1 MSKDITLIKN
11 ASYVIGCEKDKH
23 YIITDGEV
31 AFQGDTIIYVGHCY
45 EGEAQHYIDAKRA
58 IISPGFINLHVH
70 LGGCC
75 MERNILPDTGTPYH
89 YMSGL
94 FRMKKPLEE
103 IHQDIMYQFSIGE
116 LLSKGTT
123 TVFQQGFGLDEA
135 VDPLGESGIR
145 AIYGQMC
152 ADTRFC
158 CENGF
163 RAGYSS
169 KPEGTAI
176 KNLEENM
183 YLRKRRNGSYD
194 GRITIAIDL
203 HAADTCSPELLE
215 EAARYMKEDKDLLC
229 CIHAAQSINEY
240 MYILRTYGMTPADYL
255 HEHGIYGPNVHYGH
269 YYYPSGHTLNTVKY
283 GDELHTIAKDHTNVI
298 HCPLSFGRRGMFL
311 ESFQKY
317 KNLGINLGI
326 GTDTMPLD
334 ILMEMRYASVFCKIA
349 EGGDPTA
356 ASAGEVFNAVTI
368 NGAKAI
374 HRPDLGRL
382 EPGCKADIVFIDTQN
397 FECIPVKDPIKTIV
411 YNATGDNVVRTI
423 INGEEIVSEGRP
435 NRLDMERLVYEV
447 QEAFNLTAEGYPKAH
462 SMGWSIDEFSPMT
475 YKVKNIS

>member
-1 MSKDITLIKN
+1 MNNAITLIKN
-11 ASYVIGCEKDKH
+11 ASYVIGCENDQH
-23 YIITDGEV
+23 YIIPDGEI
-31 AFQGDTIIYVGHCY
+31 AYKGDTIIYVGHKY
-45 EGEAQHYIDAKRA
+45 EGEVTHIMDANRA

-94 FRMKKPLEE
+94 FRMKNPLIE
-103 IHQDIMYQFSIGE
+103 IRPDIMYKFSIGE

-135 VDPLGESGIR
+135 VIPLGESGIR

-152 ADTRFC
+152 SDTRFC
-158 CENGF
+158 CENGY
-163 RAGYSS
+163 RATYA
-169 KPEGTAI
+169 KKTEGIGI

-183 YLRKRRNGSYD
+183 DLRKRYNGSYD
-194 GRITIAIDL
+194 GRMTIAIDL
-203 HAADTCSPELLE
+203 HAADTCSTELLD
-215 EAARYMKEDKDLLC
+215 EAARYLKADDDLLC

-240 MYILRTYGMTPADYL
+240 MYVLRTYGMPPADFL
-255 HEHGIYGPNVHYGH
+255 HQHGIYGPNVHYGH
-269 YYYPSGHTLNTVKY
+269 YYYPSNHTLNTVKY
-283 GDELHTIAKDHTNVI
+283 GDELSTIAKDGTNVI

-311 ESFQKY
+311 DSFQKY
-317 KNLGINLGI
+317 HDMGINLGI

-334 ILMEMRYASVFCKIA
+334 IIMEMRYASVFCKIV
-349 EGGDPTA
+349 EGGNP
-356 ASAGEVFNAVTI
+356 ASANAGEVFNAVTI

-382 EPGCKADIVFIDTQN
+382 QAGCKADIVFIDTQN
-397 FECIPVKDPIKTIV
+397 FECTPIKDPIKTIV

-423 INGEEIVSEGRP
+423 INGVEVVADGLP
-435 NRLDMERLVYEV
+435 KNMDMEKLVHEV
-447 QEAFNLTAEGYPKAH
+447 QEAFDFTTMGYPEAH
-462 SMGWSIDEFSPMT
+462 SMGYTIDEFSPMT
-475 YKVKNIS
+475 YEVK